1 MTTVRMP
8 DGKKIRF
15 PDNMSQQEIESV
27 LQGVGEEGAGPGMGQ
42 ASLTQQLPQ
51 DEVPWQEDVKGFIRQ
66 VGSGATFGMTDKLA
80 DVTQEAEDYWR
91 KKLDMLPSENTKTS
105 KEYRDQFSEQH
116 PALSMGASVAG
127 GILNP
132 VARGVGNW
140 MGAGK
145 TLGSRVA
152 RASGGGAGLS
162 ATQAMGESDSPLAE
176 RLKQGAQAG
185 LIGGAIGPAIPL
197 AVTGGSKMVKG
208 LADTVAGW
216 KSPHTQVS
224 NAARQL
230 SQALKMDGVTPKQ
243 ALEKARK
250 LGPEGALADAGPA
263 TRALFYTQ
271 AARPSGGQKTALDWV
286 NKRQVGSRDAD
297 NVIVSGNSMRVK
309 DALEDMPF
317 GTGYHDKT
325 SFAEAQKIADDLYSK
340 ANEANRV
347 IDHPTVNKLLRR
359 PGMKRVMAQSRVGMG
374 MKGESVSQYSKEATD
389 QFIEGG
395 GKGKVG
401 EGLKLKFLDQV
412 KKTLYDLEEG
422 AKHPRTGRAT
432 QKSDGYNTIRRQL
445 TEALDDADTT
455 GLYRE
460 ARKVAGD
467 KIGNERARA
476 SGLKFMREGIDAE
489 ELTATLDDMT
499 PHELHNFRVGAVQ
512 ALKGTVKDSG
522 PAANATRQLMG
533 KLNVEDRLQA
543 IFGNKGVYKKYIDA
557 LENEN
562 ELYKTFAKTQG
573 SQTGGNEAALEEFS
587 KPVNRILTGYGQLK
601 SGSPVSWLAGGLN
614 VLGGVKDN
622 VMTSPGTSRE
632 LSKLLTGQDISQLE
646 KYYVAQ
652 EMSKLGQGK
661 LAERLLSGSTAGVGS
676 LNAGR

>member
-27 LQGVGEEGAGPGMGQ
+27 LQGIGEEGPRLGTGQ
-42 ASLTQQLPQ
+42 TPPPQQLTQ

-91 KKLDMLPSENTKTS
+91 KKFDMLPSENTKTS
-105 KEYRDQFSEQH
+105 KEYRDQFTEQH
-116 PALSMGASVAG
+116 PLMSMGASVAG

-132 VARGVGNW
+132 VARSVGNW

-176 RLKQGAQAG
+176 RLKQGTQAG
-185 LIGGAIGPAIPL
+185 LIGGAIGPVIPL
-197 AVTGGSKMVKG
+197 AVTGGSKIVKG
-208 LADTVAGW
+208 LADTATGW
-216 KSPHTQVS
+216 TSPHTQVS

-230 SQALKMDGVTPKQ
+230 SKALEMDKMTPKQ

-250 LGPEGALADAGPA
+250 LGPEGAIADAGPA

-271 AARPSGGQKTALDWV
+271 AARPSGGQKIALDWI
-286 NKRQVGSRDAD
+286 NERQVGSRDAD
-297 NVIVSGNSMRVK
+297 NVLVSGNSMRVK

-325 SFAEAQKIADDLYSK
+325 SFAEAQKIADDLYNK
-340 ANEANRV
+340 ANQANNV
-347 IDHPTVNKLLRR
+347 INHPTINKLLRR
-359 PGMKRVMAQSRVGMG
+359 PGMKRVMAQARVGMG
-374 MKGESVSQYSKEATD
+374 MKGESVSQYSKDATE

-412 KKTLYDLEEG
+412 KKTLWDLEEG

-445 TEALDDADTT
+445 TEALDEADTT
-455 GLYRE
+455 GFYRE

-522 PAANATRQLMG
+522 PTANATRQLMG

-587 KPVNRILTGYGQLK
+587 KPVSRILTGYGQLK
-601 SGSPVSWLAGGLN
+601 SGSPVSWVAGGLN

-622 VMTSPGTSRE
+622 IMTSPGTSRE
-632 LSKLLTGQDISQLE
+632 LSKLLKGQDISQLE
-646 KYYVAQ
+646 KHYIAQ
-652 EMSKLGQGK
+652 EMSKLGQGR
-661 LAERLLSGSTAGVGS
+661 LAERLLSGSTAGIGS